1 MADMELKQ
9 LGRGDLGAVQA
20 LFVKIF
26 SRAPWNDHW
35 DDREQL
41 RLYMEELLGAPNSLP
56 LGLFEGD
63 VLTGISLGVNLLNAL
78 VIGILGVP
86 GLGLLLLVQWLFT

>member
-41 RLYMEELLGAPNSLP
+41 RL
-56 LGLFEGD
+56 
-63 VLTGISLGVNLLNAL
+63 
-78 VIGILGVP
+78 
-86 GLGLLLLVQWLFT
+86 